1 MRRVA
6 IVTGL
11 TGQDGSYLAELL
23 LDKGYTVFGLV
34 RRVSTTNLQ
43 RVGGIESNP
52 NLRLM
57 EGDLCDATSLRS
69 VFEEASSYDRIEV
82 YNLAAQSHVHTSF
95 RQPEYTA
102 DVDALG
108 PLRLLEIIRSMNLQA
123 KTRFYQASTSELYGK
138 VVETPQTESTP
149 FHPRSPYAVA
159 KLYAYWIV
167 RNYREAYGLYACNG
181 ILFNHE
187 SERRGAEFV
196 TRKITLGVARAQRD
210 PTAVLEMGNLDT
222 KRDWGYAPEY
232 VRGMWEMLQQDTP
245 RDYVLATGT
254 LHTIRECIARAFQCV
269 GKTIRWEGTGPD
281 ERGYDA
287 SGRLLVRVN
296 PDFYRP
302 CEVDILCG
310 DATLARTQLGWV
322 PTVTFED
329 MIARMVA
336 HDLKGASEG
345 KA

>member
-1 MRRVA
+1 MRCVA

-11 TGQDGSYLAELL
+11 TGQDGSYLAEFLL
-23 LDKGYTVFGLV
+23 EKGYTVFGLV

-43 RVGGIESNP
+43 RVGDVTSNP
-52 NLRLM
+52 NLRLL
-57 EGDLCDATSLRS
+57 EGDLCDGPSLRS
-69 VFEEASSYDRIEV
+69 VVEEASAYDRIEV

-108 PLRLLEIIRSMNLQA
+108 PLRLLDIIRSMNLQS

-138 VVETPQTESTP
+138 VVETPQSETTP

-167 RNYREAYGLYACNG
+167 RNYREAYGIYACNG

-196 TRKITLGVARAQRD
+196 TRKITLGVARSQRD

-232 VRGMWEMLQQDTP
+232 VRGMWAMLQQDTP

-254 LHTIRECIARAFQCV
+254 LHTIRECIEHAFRCV
-269 GKTIRWEGTGPD
+269 GTTIRWTGTGVT

-287 SGRLLVRVN
+287 DGRLLVRVN
-296 PDFYRP
+296 PEFYRP

-310 DATLARTQLGWV
+310 DATLATTELGWT

-336 HDLKGASEG
+336 HDLKGALEG